1 MVPLRF
7 FNMPILACLTL
18 VEGAIH
24 DITLTATTRTEVRF
38 GRKTGSSSNVGHRLP
53 FRHGFG
59 AVEMGG
65 GGGAAGARWNEKI
78 ADGREDIHEP
88 LQVPG
93 RSKSLH
99 HPLSPPERQMRILR
113 SIVLPLMRAV
123 IDVWHDLAL
132 GSSVGTELVSDH
144 SSWRAALFPQEAPQ
158 QALGCRGIAAR
169 LHDLIKDVSVLV
181 SSPPK
186 PVLLAG

>member
-1 MVPLRF
+1 
-7 FNMPILACLTL
+7 
-18 VEGAIH
+18 
-24 DITLTATTRTEVRF
+24 
-38 GRKTGSSSNVGHRLP
+38 
-53 FRHGFG
+53 
-59 AVEMGG
+59 
-65 GGGAAGARWNEKI
+65 
-78 ADGREDIHEP
+78 
-88 LQVPG
+88 
-93 RSKSLH
+93 
-99 HPLSPPERQMRILR
+99 MRILR

-181 SSPPK
+181 NSPPK